1 MKYVLDEVEP
11 AHAERPGQ
19 HGAEPAELVAKKVLH
34 QRARFAHGRSS
45 LGGHVLIDRCLH
57 NVGHCGLLAI
67 LRTEA
72 TCQ

>member
-1 MKYVLDEVEP
+1 MVLDQTEQVQRIGMLRVECENRTIQFRRLREL
-11 AHAERPGQ
+11 ALLVEL
-19 HGAEPAELVAKKVLH
+19 HGAQEKLSKL
-34 QRARFAHGRSS
+34 
-45 LGGHVLIDRCLH
+45 LIDRCLH